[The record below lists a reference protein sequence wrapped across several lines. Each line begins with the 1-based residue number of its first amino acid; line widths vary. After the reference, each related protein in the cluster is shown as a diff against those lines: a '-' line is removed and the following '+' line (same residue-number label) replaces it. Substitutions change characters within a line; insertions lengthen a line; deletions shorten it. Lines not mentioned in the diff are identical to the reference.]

1 MTKVQTRVTIGA
13 GLIAGVVGVLVVD
26 VALAKWAAFPYAPAF
41 WALLLGALLVGTN
54 ELFRMLRASGYP
66 CRPII
71 GMIFVVLLV
80 AAAFGETQPNPIR
93 PWLYDRG
100 LELYLLVIVALVF
113 TTFLAEVI
121 RVERAG
127 VEPGCAPAK
136 PPSSDPAPRF
146 ARAEPG
152 PALAA
157 VAWTL
162 MAVLAV
168 GLLGVFLAKI
178 RFLRPYPA
186 HEADPFDGFMY
197 LLLALGVVKG
207 SDIGAYAVGTALGR
221 HKLVPRV
228 SPKKTV
234 EGLAGGLAAGMLAA
248 VLIGCLWGRFGWG
261 QMLFFGVIVSISG
274 ILGDLAESLMKRA
287 CGTKDSGR
295 IPGFGGAL
303 DILDSMLGA
312 APVAYLVLVVME
324 RGGVL
329 TGAPAGG

>member
-127 VEPGCAPAK
+127 VEA
-136 PPSSDPAPRF
+136 
-146 ARAEPG
+146 G

-287 CGTKDSGR
+287 CGAKDSGR

-312 APVAYLVLVVME
+312 APVAYLVLVVLE